1 MDSDLKKIPGIGAN
15 MERHLQNIGIRC
27 VADLKGKS
35 PEELYHLIV

>member
-1 MDSDLKKIPGIGAN
+1 MDSDLKKIQGIGAN

-35 PEELYHLIV
+35 PEEL